1 MSSPCNPFTSNSA
14 QGAAQGRSA
23 NEQQGIGDGIED
35 GKLIRDNFPS
45 LSPFLNKEQKD
56 NQDHNQEP
64 NREYQTLSIGTR
76 SALNTHIRQIINTN
90 SIESTALFPPHSS
103 DYWTPQKPPPTT
115 AAPHTST
122 PGDYFSKNLTHLKTP
137 DGNIISDPC
146 TSRGDE
152 IFFESDS
159 DSDSDSSAV
168 MADVFMECVKESQMS
183 SSSSSSS
190 SPPPSSSVNSSPA
203 SEIMTSPVPPGDRDL
218 FVSPGLSPDLSPM
231 IQSDRRSP
239 YAGNS
244 RELEEEFQ
252 SVATPIVKMEPEV
265 DMDEVKG
272 SRNERYLRN
281 RHKALSPTFPPSP
294 SSPSHPKEP
303 HDSSLNSV
311 SLLSSFQSNHQ
322 PNMSPFQANSDS
334 GPFQGSLKSVG
345 NKFSYNNSSLKPLS
359 YWSSTSVTD
368 FSDGSN
374 ILREEKE
381 GEDKVFWKERL
392 GEKYAFN

>member
-1 MSSPCNPFTSNSA
+1 MSS
-14 QGAAQGRSA
+14 
-23 NEQQGIGDGIED
+23 
-35 GKLIRDNFPS
+35 
-45 LSPFLNKEQKD
+45 
-56 NQDHNQEP
+56 
-64 NREYQTLSIGTR
+64 
-76 SALNTHIRQIINTN
+76 
-90 SIESTALFPPHSS
+90 
-103 DYWTPQKPPPTT
+103 
-115 AAPHTST
+115 
-122 PGDYFSKNLTHLKTP
+122 
-137 DGNIISDPC
+137 
-146 TSRGDE
+146 
-152 IFFESDS
+152 
-159 DSDSDSSAV
+159 
-168 MADVFMECVKESQMS
+168 
-183 SSSSSSS
+183 
-190 SPPPSSSVNSSPA
+190 SSSVNSSPA

-294 SSPSHPKEP
+294 SPPSHPGEP

-311 SLLSSFQSNHQ
+311 SLLSSFQSSHQ
-322 PNMSPFQANSDS
+322 PNLSPFQADSDS
-334 GPFQGSLKSVG
+334 GPIAFQGPLKSVG
-345 NKFSYNNSSLKPLS
+345 NTLSYNNSTLKPLS